1 MKRITALL
9 LLLTMTLALLCSCTK
24 KEQTLPPP
32 PSTDTTEDGANSKQ
46 EDKVQKIYVDYEEK
60 HRVDLFD
67 IKDKIKIN
75 GRCTSDKES
84 GIRVAWPNSGIEFA
98 GWFEGNIRLYFS
110 NAAYL
115 PVDFYVVIDG
125 DYENAKNLTLSP
137 TLSYASLGN
146 LQRGYHTIG
155 LYKVSGAQADN
166 ICLTAIE
173 YKGKLDEEPLK
184 KSMSIEI
191 IGDSIS
197 CGTGLV
203 SPNYDNDA
211 YYSYGAML
219 SRSLNADLSIVA
231 VPGWGLACGVKSF
244 DNLIPKIYDLTCH
257 FTHTGEKWDFANN
270 QVDAVIFNLGTNDY
284 LQYANADRTDL
295 HKAFRDFFD
304 TLRECYPEARIYVAY
319 GMMNRVF
326 KDDFKMLVEE
336 RNDDK
341 ITIVDVPANGAGIGG
356 HPDAEAHVKYAR
368 QFEEILRKDFG
379 ITDRAGEIGKII
391 REKTKLV
398 TTVAPEK

>member
-1 MKRITALL
+1 MKRIISLILVLVAI
-9 LLLTMTLALLCSCTK
+9 LTLMCSCSKPNDT
-24 KEQTLPPP
+24 PPP
-32 PSTDTTEDGANSKQ
+32 PVTDEKTE
-46 EDKVQKIYVDYEEK
+46 EDKKTDEEKEEKIYVDYSAKQRLE
-60 HRVDLFD
+60 LYD
-67 IKDKIKIN
+67 IKDKITVN
-75 GRCTSDKES
+75 GRCTYDEER
-84 GIRVAWPNSGIEFA
+84 GILTAWPNSGVEFA
-98 GWFEGNIRLYFS
+98 GWFDGSIRLYFTTPMK
-110 NAAYL
+110 
-115 PVDFYVVIDG
+115 PVDFYVVVDG
-125 DYENAKNLTLSP
+125 DYENAKTVSLSP
-137 TLSYASLGN
+137 TLSYVTLASVKK
-146 LQRGYHTIG
+146 GYHTIG
-155 LYKVSGAQADN
+155 IYKVDGAQSSSQY
-166 ICLTAIE
+166 LTSIE
-173 YKGKLDEEPLK
+173 FKGKLDEEALPKNLK
-184 KSMSIEI
+184 IEV

-211 YYSYGAML
+211 YYSYGAIL
-219 SRSLNADLSIVA
+219 ARNLNAHLSIVA

-336 RNDDK
+336 RGDDK
-341 ITIVDVPANGAGIGG
+341 ITIVDVAANAAGIGG

-391 REKTKLV
+391 REKNKLV
-398 TTVAPEK
+398 TTVAPKE